1 MNSKM
6 YEMDP
11 VILKELELFLEFQIG
26 QTNQELQE
34 ILKRDLDPED
44 E

>member
-1 MNSKM
+1 M

-11 VILKELELFLEFQIG
+11 VVLKELELFLEYQIG

-34 ILKRDLDPED
+34 FLEKDLDRED